1 MGIAT
6 SVAFH
11 RFMPP
16 SCSNDHPKCHHA
28 TVKST
33 RGPSSHLP
41 VMVNPVRHN
50 QFPGREPIATET
62 QLRTRAQNERLQDSN
77 LTCNNSQETFI
88 SASQKEFWFLF
99 VFTQQRHVVGT
110 RSSKVSA
117 KSLSVLAS
125 FQRQAMQCIKL
136 CATRKQP
143 VNTSIPVLQN
153 KLKCKSF
160 LIG

>member
-1 MGIAT
+1 MGIET

-16 SCSNDHPKCHHA
+16 SCSNDHPKCHQA

-41 VMVNPVRHN
+41 IMVNTVGHSK
-50 QFPGREPIATET
+50 FPGREPFATET
-62 QLRTRAQNERLQDSN
+62 QLRTRAQNERFQDSN

-99 VFTQQRHVVGT
+99 VFTQQRHLVGT
-110 RSSKVSA
+110 RSSRKCLPSPCQSWPVFNNMLCSA
-117 KSLSVLAS
+117 LN
-125 FQRQAMQCIKL
+125 FM
-136 CATRKQP
+136 
-143 VNTSIPVLQN
+143 LQESN
-153 KLKCKSF
+153 L
-160 LIG
+160 